1 MKLPPLHSYQDS
13 VVYAARGPSRSVR
26 ASQPDARARSA
37 DKRAGEGE
45 AGEHLPANRLRLT
58 EAVWVK
64 SDQFARASV
73 GLLIFLPYQW

>member
-1 MKLPPLHSYQDS
+1 M
-13 VVYAARGPSRSVR
+13 
-26 ASQPDARARSA
+26 RARSA

-64 SDQFARASV
+64 SDQLARAPAPVAGGISQTV
-73 GLLIFLPYQW
+73 DGFEQRGRNIRCNPKMHKNGLFVVN